1 MNINN
6 PDYRRDAYYGFNF
19 MVWQLEDHVEV
30 FDQVPLLAL
39 AFHE

>member
-1 MNINN
+1 MNICVQTQ
-6 PDYRRDAYYGFNF
+6 YYGFNF
-19 MVWQLEDHVEV
+19 MVWQLEDHVEE